1 MNQYGVDMNNPEI
14 PQMSG
19 LRHPWVTRGGWLGL
33 LLLGSAMIC
42 QAADPA
48 AAPLAEQMSLGAIV
62 RTGGWIMY
70 LLGFISVAGLAL
82 IIYFFITLRQEVIIP
97 SAFTRE
103 LGRSLAAGEA
113 DRAREACR
121 GDSSP
126 VSAVALAALDYTERA
141 READPT
147 MIKEIIEGEGS
158 RQAAQIQN
166 QTSYLLDIGVIAPM
180 IGLLGTVLGMLTAF
194 NAVALD
200 IARAKPIV
208 LAAGVSQ
215 ALVTTAAGLLVGIPA
230 MIFYAYFRGRTGK
243 LIAQL
248 ESVSAT
254 MLTQLIGTKEP

>member
-1 MNQYGVDMNNPEI
+1 MGLSFCGVLSHLKWNR
-14 PQMSG
+14 SFARWG
-19 LRHPWVTRGGWLGL
+19 LWI
-33 LLLGSAMIC
+33 LLGVAPWIC
-42 QAADPA
+42 QAAEPA
-48 AAPLAEQMSLGAIV
+48 AGPLTEQMTLGEIV

-70 LLGFISVAGLAL
+70 VLGAMSIAGVAL
-82 IIYFFITLRQEVIIP
+82 IVYFFMTLRQEVIIP
-97 SAFTRE
+97 RAFTLE
-103 LGRSLAAGEA
+103 LSRSLASD
-113 DRAREACR
+113 DRDQARATCQHHP
-121 GDSSP
+121 SP
-126 VSAVALAALDYTERA
+126 VSAVALAALDYTERVDTV
-141 READPT
+141 DPG

-166 QTSYLLDIGVIAPM
+166 QTTYLLDIGVIAPM

-243 LIAQL
+243 LIGQL
-248 ESVSAT
+248 EAVSAD
-254 MLTQLIGTKEP
+254 MLTQLITRKES